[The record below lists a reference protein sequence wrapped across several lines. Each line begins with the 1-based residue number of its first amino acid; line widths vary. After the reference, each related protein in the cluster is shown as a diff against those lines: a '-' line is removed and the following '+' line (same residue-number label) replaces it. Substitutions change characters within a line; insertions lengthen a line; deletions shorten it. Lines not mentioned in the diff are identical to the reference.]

1 MLYESIS
8 KSGFFQYLSRPIRGR
23 LRKKPVAEEGTPL
36 FLDPE
41 ERMLVIRALQ
51 RVIETQPPYARSDQ
65 YKQLL
70 DRLKGE
76 SLEPPEEYPHD
87 YDEF

>member
-1 MLYESIS
+1 M
-8 KSGFFQYLSRPIRGR
+8 
-23 LRKKPVAEEGTPL
+23 

-41 ERMLVIRALQ
+41 ERLLVIRALQ
-51 RVIETQPPYARSDQ
+51 KVIETQPPYARIDE

-76 SLEPPEEYPHD
+76 EPEQPVEEYP
-87 YDEF
+87 YDIDEV

>member
-1 MLYESIS
+1 M
-8 KSGFFQYLSRPIRGR
+8 
-23 LRKKPVAEEGTPL
+23 

-41 ERMLVIRALQ
+41 ERLLVIRALQ
-51 RVIETQPPYARSDQ
+51 KVIETQPPYARIDE

-76 SLEPPEEYPHD
+76 EPEQPVGEYP
-87 YDEF
+87 YDIDEV

>member
-1 MLYESIS
+1 M
-8 KSGFFQYLSRPIRGR
+8 
-23 LRKKPVAEEGTPL
+23 